1 MHITALRA
9 TPVAVPFTRP
19 ESWAF
24 GERTGMVSVLLEVDT
39 DEGLVGLG
47 EAAAYPSAEIIE
59 AVLRSIE
66 PLVLGETVFN
76 IERIM
81 KRINIVGTWHH
92 VAATSPAIAAVEMAL
107 WDLVGKVSSQ
117 PVVNLFGGRVRDEVE
132 YFYYLT
138 RSTPE
143 QMAADAAAGYER
155 GFRTFYLKA
164 CANDPA
170 DDIERVEAVHGAI
183 GARAGIRVDANEA
196 WSPAAAIRIIKDM
209 ERFGLELAE
218 QPVSGRNLDEM
229 AYVRSRINVPLLANE
244 AWSPAAAIR
253 IIKDMERFGLELAEQ
268 PVSGRNLDEMA
279 YVRSRINVPL
289 LANEA
294 SWTRYHHLEI
304 IKHGAA
310 DVVSVDNQMD
320 GGLGNLKIGA
330 AMCEVA
336 GLPVLKHS
344 LGELGVATY
353 AGAHLLA
360 SIPNALFASQAY
372 GSLLA
377 DDVIE
382 GASPLPYRDGRLAVP
397 TGPGLGVMLDAERV
411 GRYADAYRADPSGY
425 SFHDQGSLE
434 VTPVMPKF

>member
-1 MHITALRA
+1 M
-9 TPVAVPFTRP
+9 AVPFTRP
-19 ESWAF
+19 EAWAF

-47 EAAAYPSAEIIE
+47 EAAAYPSADIIE

-66 PLVLGETVFN
+66 PLVLGETAFN

-107 WDLVGKVSSQ
+107 WDLVGKASNQ

-132 YFYYLT
+132 YFYYLA

-143 QMAADAAAGYER
+143 EMAADAAAGYER

-164 CANDPA
+164 CAADPA

-183 GARAGIRVDANEA
+183 GAGCRHPGR
-196 WSPAAAIRIIKDM
+196 RQ
-209 ERFGLELAE
+209 RGL
-218 QPVSGRNLDEM
+218 VGGRRDPDHQGHGE
-229 AYVRSRINVPLLANE
+229 VRSGAGRAARVRPQPGLRWPTSGLGSTSRC
-244 AWSPAAAIR
+244 WPTRPPGPAITT
-253 IIKDMERFGLELAEQ
+253 
-268 PVSGRNLDEMA
+268 S
-279 YVRSRINVPL
+279 RS
-289 LANEA
+289 
-294 SWTRYHHLEI
+294 SST
-304 IKHGAA
+304 GAA

-320 GGLGNLKIGA
+320 GGLANLKIGA

-372 GSLLA
+372 GSFLA

-382 GASPLPYRDGRLAVP
+382 GASPLPYRDGRLTVP
-397 TGPGLGVMLDAERV
+397 DGPGLGVTLDAERV
-411 GRYADAYRADPSGY
+411 GGYADAYRADPNGY
-425 SFHDQGSLE
+425 SFRDQGSLE